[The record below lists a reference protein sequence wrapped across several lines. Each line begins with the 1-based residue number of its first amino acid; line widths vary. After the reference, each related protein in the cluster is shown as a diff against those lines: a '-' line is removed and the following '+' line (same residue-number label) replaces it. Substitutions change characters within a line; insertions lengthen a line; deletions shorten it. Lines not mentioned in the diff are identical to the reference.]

1 MPRQAIHTVKQ
12 DMYLRTEL
20 TDVSIS
26 LIRYQS
32 RCNMETINEEDLI
45 RDLNMSYL
53 WLAQRLLRTDRAT
66 GMFRL
71 GTTPDMAEALE
82 SLSMRSMLNLA
93 SSGQLICV
101 LRLNRRDTVDALARH
116 APSDEVAPL
125 HVALA
130 FSSMGAFDQDTP

>member
-1 MPRQAIHTVKQ
+1 MLKQVIHAVKR
-12 DMYLRTEL
+12 DMFLRTDL
-20 TDVSIS
+20 TSVSIS

-71 GTTPDMAEALE
+71 GTTPEMAGALE
-82 SLSMRSMLNLA
+82 GLSMRSMLNLA

-101 LRLNRRDTVDALARH
+101 LRLSRCGTVEALARH
-116 APSDEVAPL
+116 GPPDEVAPL

-130 FSSMGAFDQDTP
+130 FSSIGAFEQDTP